1 MKIERQ
7 IFVRDSI
14 RINILKDI
22 LNDHIKMFLKLDEES
37 EKNYKEEIHEES
49 KRVYVFGS
57 INISEDSTGEY
68 IVIRPVALKSRL
80 VIRLEFEK
88 NQAISGKNLL
98 ILSAAAK
105 DTDNQIALDADI
117 SVLEIF
123 PENDRYLLKI
133 TKQSAQSSPVQPQ
146 PKPVQ
151 NPVSPQPVQTT
162 QNRQEVIDRR
172 MKAAV
177 AESHKNYVIKQE
189 EFQELCEKYQLDR
202 SIVEYYKDQEVKPI
216 EKILADMD
224 QLIAEAE
231 KQIRLFINARQNK
244 TLNIETE
251 IKSNK
256 GQ

>member
-1 MKIERQ
+1 
-7 IFVRDSI
+7 
-14 RINILKDI
+14 
-22 LNDHIKMFLKLDEES
+22 MFLKLDEES

-57 INISEDSTGEY
+57 INISEDSTREY

-88 NQAISGKNLL
+88 NPAISGKNLL

-105 DTDNQIALDADI
+105 DTDNQIALDSDI
-117 SVLEIF
+117 SILEIF

-133 TKQSAQSSPVQPQ
+133 TKQSAQNSSVQPQ
-146 PKPVQ
+146 TKPVQ
-151 NPVSPQPVQTT
+151 NPVSPPEPVQTA

-202 SIVEYYKDQEVKPI
+202 SIVEYYKDQDVKPI
-216 EKILADMD
+216 EKILSDMD
-224 QLIAEAE
+224 QLISEAE